1 MTRYRTTRL
10 ASERGQVL
18 PLTAF
23 ALIAL
28 LGFVA
33 LVIDVGAYFHAQRDL
48 QKGADAAA
56 LAGAQDLP
64 ATGTASGTATSYADV
79 NVTGSTKTITFP
91 TDAKTGSQAIHVKL
105 EREMDSYFARVLGI
119 DSFHPVAEAQAVA
132 PALYGAGGVAPIALS
147 DTNPAIECFLATQNP
162 SCYSGA
168 GELSFTLEDQK
179 NPTGGSGAFQ
189 LLNLYPSC
197 APSASTPELED
208 WIRNGTTSVLYPGV
222 FCSAPGAKFNSS
234 SFQDAMASKF
244 GKEIL
249 IPVWTGA
256 VTENGSNAEYQ
267 IIGFVGFTLT
277 GFDPKGN
284 TATMTGTFTR
294 VVWNTGDVTGGT
306 GVDLGARMV
315 SLTG

>member
-1 MTRYRTTRL
+1 MTRYLTTRL
-10 ASERGQVL
+10 ASERAQVL

-64 ATGTASGTATSYADV
+64 ATGSASGTATSYADV

-91 TDAKTGSQAIHVKL
+91 TDAKTGSLAIHVRL

-119 DSFHPVAEAQAVA
+119 DSFHPAAEAQAVA
-132 PALYGAGGVAPIALS
+132 PALRGAGGVAPIALS
-147 DTNPAIECFLATQNP
+147 DQNPAIQCFLASQDP
-162 SCYSGA
+162 SCYSTGA
-168 GELSFTLEDQK
+168 LSFTLEDQK
-179 NPTGGSGAFQ
+179 NPSGGSGAFQ

-197 APSASTPELED
+197 SPNASTSELED
-208 WIRNGTTSVLYPGV
+208 WIIHGTTSVLYPGV

-234 SFQDAMASKF
+234 SFRSAMASKY
-244 GKEIL
+244 GEEIL
-249 IPVWTGA
+249 IPVWTGG
-256 VTENGSNAEYQ
+256 VTMNGSNAEYN
-267 IIGFVGFTLT
+267 IIGFVGFRLT
-277 GFDPKGN
+277 EFATPGN